1 MAASTEA
8 ADKSSCEGERF
19 KILAAEDNELNADII
34 SSILAEE
41 GYEVTVAVNGR
52 EAVDIFA
59 GSKIGEYPII
69 LMDAQMP
76 VMDGY
81 EAAALI
87 RKLNRTDADTVKVF
101 ACTASTL
108 VEDRNRALTSGMDD
122 FLPKP
127 LNIRLMLQKIHEV
140 QRGDKE

>member
-1 MAASTEA
+1 
-8 ADKSSCEGERF
+8 
-19 KILAAEDNELNADII
+19 
-34 SSILAEE
+34 
-41 GYEVTVAVNGR
+41 
-52 EAVDIFA
+52 
-59 GSKIGEYPII
+59 
-69 LMDAQMP
+69 MP